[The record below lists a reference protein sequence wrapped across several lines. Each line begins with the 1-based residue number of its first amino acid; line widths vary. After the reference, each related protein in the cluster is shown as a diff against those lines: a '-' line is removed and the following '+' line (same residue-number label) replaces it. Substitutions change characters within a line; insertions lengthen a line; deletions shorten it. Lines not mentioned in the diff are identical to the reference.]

1 MEEMMINNFSTEQ
14 LTKMIYEK
22 LEVLGYEVTLSN
34 PTTASKFPTIVM
46 NTPLESTMKR
56 YNTKILQKRFQVTI
70 ECWAKSKYEV
80 MQMMEKVSEIMAEYN
95 FIKTNTMRDMFDEI
109 TKAYRISSIF
119 EVKYDGLTNSLM

>member
-1 MEEMMINNFSTEQ
+1 MISNFTTEE

-22 LEVLGYEVTLSN
+22 LEVLGYEVILSN
-34 PTTASKFPTIVM
+34 PTTASKFPTIVL

-80 MQMMEKVSEIMAEYN
+80 MQMMEKVSEIMVEYN
-95 FIKTNTMRDMFDEI
+95 FIKTNTMPDMFDEI

>member
-1 MEEMMINNFSTEQ
+1 MCSSD
-14 LTKMIYEK
+14 L
-22 LEVLGYEVTLSN
+22 
-34 PTTASKFPTIVM
+34 
-46 NTPLESTMKR
+46 TMKR

-80 MQMMEKVSEIMAEYN
+80 MQMMEKVSEIMVEYN
-95 FIKTNTMRDMFDEI
+95 FIKTNTMPDMFDEI

>member
-1 MEEMMINNFSTEQ
+1 MISNFTTEE

-22 LEVLGYEVTLSN
+22 LEVLGYEVILSN

-80 MQMMEKVSEIMAEYN
+80 MQMMEKVSEIMVEYN
-95 FIKTNTMRDMFDEI
+95 FIKTNTMPDMFDEI